1 MSQTNLVNVESIGS
15 NALASEV
22 QKLFRQ
28 SVSVRNLS
36 GVTSSLRLGYIRD
49 IIDEGEDHPF
59 FTTTQ
64 EDCSDCDNDN
74 TNDCDDDDNLPDV
87 CSIEDTLK
95 QYKERSPF
103 HSVANLLTTVKKYE
117 FISLVEN
124 AYAQI
129 GNKPF
134 KLKPGKDPSLS
145 DEQIEKLAKEFYQFL
160 DQFLEVNQV
169 RINQIKDAF
178 NLDTLSQV
186 TETLADVA
194 QEESELK
201 INEAIANNEAV
212 LERVFQRSDFMT
224 KYTEVIKD
232 TTDYPIGIMWIDDK
246 SLKKERYIKDGKLKF
261 RYTIQSD
268 AHRVDP
274 TYFWATEDH
283 RLNEVG
289 RAVFRLTQYSRG
301 DLERWLGKGDA
312 DSITGSS
319 IIDENLEDFLD
330 LHQEGYRINEAMLFN
345 DHINLHDGVYDVMIS
360 RGTYNV
366 EHIKQLDIEIPELYK
381 DETYIPCEI
390 YFANSHILRVRVME
404 CADERLGVYT
414 TVFRR
419 KGQSIFG
426 WSLHEFIYPFAK
438 LYEGAIDAIDRSVG
452 KSIGSLIQV
461 DTGVIDDP
469 DKYLK
474 KNEETGEV
482 ELDLSE
488 DVIIEFD
495 STQTFNSPNFKGIPV
510 TVTQL
515 PSDLSKLL
523 PVVEFIHEQLER
535 ISGIPSILVN
545 SNNISSALRTNKN
558 FNASFTASAKVIQS
572 LLRESEVRIL
582 EPGIRFIFDAKA
594 MSGDMGDF
602 LIETEPEILL
612 SDTLTRELND
622 DNELL
627 QSVQVLSQFSDHIPK
642 EKLDKLINTL
652 GREVYNLQEDLI
664 PGTGALATTTPST
677 PAQPV

>member
-1 MSQTNLVNVESIGS
+1 MTKNIINVESTES

-22 QKLFRQ
+22 QQLFRQ
-28 SVSVRNLS
+28 SVSARNLS

-49 IIDEGEDHPF
+49 VVEDGEEAPF
-59 FTTTQ
+59 FVTTQ
-64 EDCSDCDNDN
+64 EDCSDCSDSDDE
-74 TNDCDDDDNLPDV
+74 DCVETLPDA
-87 CSIEDTLK
+87 CSIEDTMK
-95 QYKERSPF
+95 QYRERSPF
-103 HSVANLLTTVKKYE
+103 SSVANLLTTVKKYE

-134 KLKPGKDPSLS
+134 MLKPGKNPELS
-145 DEQIEKLAKEFYQFL
+145 KEQIEESAKEFYS
-160 DQFLEVNQV
+160 FLEAFLETNEV
-169 RINQIKDAF
+169 RVDEIQDAF
-178 NLDTLSQV
+178 NLDTLGEV
-186 TETLADVA
+186 TKALADTA
-194 QEESELK
+194 QQDSELK
-201 INEAIANNEAV
+201 ITDSITKNEAV

-224 KYTEVIKD
+224 TYLEVIKD
-232 TTDYPIGIMWIDDK
+232 TTDYTIGIMWIDDK
-246 SLKKERYIKDGKLKF
+246 TMKKERYVKNGELKL
-261 RYTIQSD
+261 RYSIQAD

-274 TYFWATEDH
+274 NYFWATEDYK
-283 RLNEVG
+283 LNEVG

-301 DLERWLGKGDA
+301 ELIRWRNID
-312 DSITGSS
+312 DSHGITGSAQLT
-319 IIDENLEDFLD
+319 ENLDNFLELYD
-330 LHQEGYRINEAMLFN
+330 SGYRMREAMLFD
-345 DHINLHDGVYDVMIS
+345 DHIRLSDGMYDVMIS
-360 RGTYNV
+360 RGLYDI
-366 EHIKQLDIEIPELYK
+366 EHVKALGVEIPELYE
-381 DETYIPCEI
+381 DESHVPCEI
-390 YFANSHILRVRVME
+390 YFSSSHVLRVRVME

-426 WSLHEFIYPFAK
+426 WSLHEFIFPFAK

-469 DKYLK
+469 SKYLR

-515 PSDLSKLL
+515 PSDISKLL
-523 PVVEFIHEQLER
+523 PVVDFIHVQLEQ
-535 ISGIPSILVN
+535 ISGIPNILVS
-545 SNNISSALRTNKN
+545 SNNIASALRTNSN

-582 EPGIRFIFDAKA
+582 EPSIRFIFDAKA
-594 MSGDMGDF
+594 MSGDMKEF
-602 LIETEPEILL
+602 LIETDPEILL

-622 DNELL
+622 GQDML
-627 QSVQVLSQFSDHIPK
+627 QSIQFLGQFSDRIP
-642 EKLDKLINTL
+642 EDKLNRLINTV
-652 GREVYNLQEDLI
+652 GREVYHLREDLI
-664 PGTGALATTTPST
+664 PGTGVLSTTNPST
-677 PAQPV
+677 PAQQV

>member
-1 MSQTNLVNVESIGS
+1 MVKEMTNVESTES
-15 NALASEV
+15 NALATEV
-22 QKLFRQ
+22 QHLFNQ
-28 SVSVRNLS
+28 SVSARNLS
-36 GVTSSLRLGYIRD
+36 GVTSSLRMGYIREV
-49 IIDEGEDHPF
+49 IDDGDEEQF

-64 EDCSDCDNDN
+64 EDCSDCDES
-74 TNDCDDDDNLPDV
+74 DDDECEETLPNA

-103 HSVANLLTTVKKYE
+103 KSVASLLTTVKKYE

-134 KLKPGKDPSLS
+134 MLKPGKEPQLS
-145 DEQIEKLAKEFYQFL
+145 DEQIKKSAQEFYEFIEA
-160 DQFLEVNQV
+160 FLEANEV
-169 RINQIKDAF
+169 RVDQIPDAF
-178 NLDTLSQV
+178 NLDTLGDV
-186 TETLADVA
+186 TKALADAA

-201 INEAIANNEAV
+201 IADAITKNEAV

-224 KYTEVIKD
+224 KYIEMIKD

-246 SLKKERYIKDGKLKF
+246 NLKKERYVKNGELKL
-261 RYTIQSD
+261 RYSIQSE

-274 TYFWATEDH
+274 SYFWATEDYK
-283 RLNEVG
+283 LNEVG
-289 RAVFRLTQYSRG
+289 RAVFRLTQYSKG
-301 DLERWLGKGDA
+301 DLRRWIDN
-312 DSITGSS
+312 DITGSNQLT
-319 IIDENLEDFLD
+319 ENLNDFLD
-330 LHQEGYRINEAMLFN
+330 LYEEGYRMREAMLFD
-345 DHINLHDGVYDVMIS
+345 DHIRLRDGMYDVMIS
-360 RGTYNV
+360 RGMFDV
-366 EHIKQLDIEIPELYK
+366 EHVKALGVEIPEFYE
-381 DETYIPCEI
+381 DDSHVPCEV
-390 YFANSHILRVRVME
+390 YFSSSHVLRVRVME
-404 CADERLGVYT
+404 CADKRLGVYT

-469 DKYLK
+469 SKYLK

-523 PVVEFIHEQLER
+523 PVVEFIHQQLER

-545 SNNISSALRTNKN
+545 SNNIASALRTNKN

-572 LLRESEVRIL
+572 LLRESEVRVL
-582 EPGIRFIFDAKA
+582 EPSIRFIFDAKA
-594 MSGDMGDF
+594 MSGDMKEF

-622 DNELL
+622 DQDLL
-627 QSVQVLSQFSDHIPK
+627 QSVQFLGQFSDRIPE
-642 EKLDKLINTL
+642 EKLNRLINTV
-652 GREVYNLQEDLI
+652 GREVYNLREDLI
-664 PGTGALATTTPST
+664 PGTGVLSTTTPST